1 MERIRAKMADNRT
14 EPYQFNLQLD
24 GGPDLAPEE
33 LDAATRQLRS
43 ELLDLQVE
51 SVDLVAS
58 QDVPAGA
65 KSAEAITLGTMAITV
80 LPIFIPKII
89 EFLQS
94 WVTRNDGKTVKVKS
108 QVGDRSIELEFSKK
122 AISQQDLKT
131 LLDTLSGSLA
141 ASAPRE

>member
-1 MERIRAKMADNRT
+1 MMAANRT
-14 EPYQFNLQLD
+14 EPYQLRLQLEGD
-24 GGPDLAPEE
+24 QRMTPEE
-33 LDAATRQLRS
+33 LDSATRQLRS

-51 SVDLVAS
+51 SVDLIAT

-94 WVTRNDGKTVKVKS
+94 WVTRNDGKTIKVKS
-108 QVGDRSIELEFSKK
+108 QAGDRSIELEFSQN
-122 AISQQDLKT
+122 AISQKQLKI
-131 LLDTLSGSLA
+131 LLETINSSLTASGPKEST
-141 ASAPRE
+141 SD

>member
-1 MERIRAKMADNRT
+1 
-14 EPYQFNLQLD
+14 LD
-24 GGPDLAPEE
+24 FV
-33 LDAATRQLRS
+33 TRQLRS

-51 SVDLVAS
+51 SVDLIAT
-58 QDVPAGA
+58 QDVPRGA
-65 KSAEAITLGTMAITV
+65 KSADVITLGTMAITV

-108 QVGDRSIELEFSKK
+108 QAGDRSIEIEFSQK

-131 LLDTLSGSLA
+131 LLDTLTGSLA
-141 ASAPRE
+141 ASGPKE

>member
-1 MERIRAKMADNRT
+1 MAVNRT
-14 EPYQFNLQLD
+14 EPYHLRLQLEGD
-24 GGPDLAPEE
+24 QAATPEE
-33 LDAATRQLRS
+33 LDFATRQLRS

-94 WVTRNDGKTVKVKS
+94 WVARNDGKTVKVKS
-108 QVGDRSIELEFSKK
+108 QAGDRSIELEFSQK
-122 AISQQDLKT
+122 AISPAELKT
-131 LLDTLSGSLA
+131 LLDTLTSSLA
-141 ASAPRE
+141 ASGPKE